1 MIKITLISVGK
12 LKEKY
17 LKDAVNE
24 YKKRLGSYCKINL
37 ITVADEAI
45 NKTDLSELESANIK
59 QAEAERIKKNVRQGQ
74 YIISLDLKGKE
85 LSSEDFAT
93 HIERLGVTG
102 KSDLVFIIGG
112 SLGLADEI
120 LQMSDFRLCF
130 SKMTFPH
137 QLMKVILLEQ
147 IYRAFK
153 INKNE
158 TYHK

>member
-1 MIKITLISVGK
+1 MISVGK

-24 YKKRLGSYCKINL
+24 YKKRLGAYCKISL
-37 ITVADEAI
+37 VTVADEAI
-45 NKTDLSELESANIK
+45 NKTDLSEVETNNIK
-59 QAEAERIKKNVRQGQ
+59 QAEAERIKKNIRQGQ
-74 YIISLDLKGKE
+74 YVISLDLKGKD
-85 LSSEDFAT
+85 LSSEDFAA

-120 LQMSDFRLCF
+120 LGMSDFRLCF

>member
-1 MIKITLISVGK
+1 MIKICVISVGK

-17 LKDAVNE
+17 LKDAVKE
-24 YKKRLGSYCKINL
+24 YAKRLGAYCKL
-37 ITVADEAI
+37 SFVEVADESI
-45 NKTDLSELESANIK
+45 NKNDLSEVESSGIK
-59 QAEAERIKKNVRQGQ
+59 SAEAEKIKRNLKQGQ

-85 LSSEDFAT
+85 LSSEDFSE
-93 HIERLGVTG
+93 HIDKLAVSG
-102 KSDLVFIIGG
+102 KSELVFIIGG

-120 LQMSDFRLCF
+120 LKMSDFRLCF

-153 INKNE
+153 ISRGE